1 MVSDPL
7 ATLRSF
13 LLQYAQVPDG
23 ELRRLSGLLK
33 DRVLEKGE
41 FFGKAGEHPSEF
53 ALVVNGLLRKFYV
66 TQDGRQMTRG
76 FAMAGELVGAY
87 AALLTHTE
95 SKLSVQAL
103 ETSRVV
109 TVEFAAFEALYERHA
124 CWNTLG
130 RRVAEQLF
138 VEREQR
144 ESDFLTLTPE
154 RRYEKFLSERPDIAE
169 RVPQYQVASYIGIT
183 PVSLSRLRARRQR
196 RRNSAAV

>member
-1 MVSDPL
+1 VADAL
-7 ATLRSF
+7 AAVRRF
-13 LLQYAQVPDG
+13 LAPYAQVPEG
-23 ELRRLSGLLK
+23 ELRRLVRLLK

-41 FFGKAGEHPSEF
+41 FFGKAGERPSEF
-53 ALVVNGLLRKFYV
+53 ALVVSGLLRKFYV

-76 FAMAGELVGAY
+76 FAMAGELVGPY

-95 SKLSVQAL
+95 SKLAVQAL
-103 ETSRVV
+103 ETSRVIAV
-109 TVEFAAFEALYERHA
+109 QFAAFEALYEHHA

-130 RRVAEQLF
+130 RRVAEQMF

-154 RRYEKFLSERPDIAE
+154 QRYEKFLLERPDIAQ

-196 RRNSAAV
+196 RRNPSAI